1 MEAAPP
7 PSFREKSAW
16 ISIVCLLVVF
26 IPFFWNSYR
35 QFTGQVDGSSG
46 VTVAFGLLVAF
57 VALEIVLHAVVA
69 LQAPAEAR
77 SPRDEREH
85 LIEMRATR
93 IAFQVLVLGAL
104 AAVGAVHLTRSAW
117 VIQQV
122 VLLAI
127 VVAELVK
134 FTTQAVLFRRDA

>member
-1 MEAAPP
+1 M
-7 PSFREKSAW
+7 SFREKSAW
-16 ISIVCLLVVF
+16 ISVICLLAVF

-35 QFTGQVDGSSG
+35 QFTGQVDGSAAVS
-46 VTVAFGLLVAF
+46 VALWLLVTF
-57 VALEIVLHAVVA
+57 VVLEIVLHAAIA
-69 LQAPAEAR
+69 LQAPKDAA
-77 SPRDEREH
+77 SPRDERER

-93 IAFQVLVLGAL
+93 VAFQVLVLGAL
-104 AAVGAVHLTRSAW
+104 AAVGTLHLTRSAW

-134 FTTQAVLFRRDA
+134 FGGQVLLFRRDA